1 MKKIA
6 ALLFLTALFASAYSL
21 HAQTLDDV
29 LNRHFKAVG
38 QEKLMEKQT
47 FHIKAAVQQMG
58 MELPM
63 DMKMKRP
70 NKFRMEMEMQ
80 GQKIIQTFDGVKGWV
95 VAPWISAEPQELS
108 GPELEQAMQQANIDG
123 ELFNYKEKGF
133 TATLLGKVNLDG
145 SPAFNIKFTGEDG
158 SAKNIYID
166 AESFLIKKIKAK
178 IEAQGQEFDVEQNF
192 VEYKDFD
199 GVVMPV
205 KTETVSPM
213 GKAAILFKEIKF
225 DEKFDES
232 IFSKP

>member
-1 MKKIA
+1 
-6 ALLFLTALFASAYSL
+6 
-21 HAQTLDDV
+21 
-29 LNRHFKAVG
+29 
-38 QEKLMEKQT
+38 MEKQT
-47 FHIKAAVQQMG
+47 FHIRTAVQQMG

-80 GQKIIQTFDGVKGWV
+80 GQKIIQTFDGAKGWV

-108 GPELEQAMQQANIDG
+108 GLNWSRAMQQANIDS

-166 AESFLIKKIKAK
+166 AESF
-178 IEAQGQEFDVEQNF
+178 
-192 VEYKDFD
+192 
-199 GVVMPV
+199 
-205 KTETVSPM
+205 
-213 GKAAILFKEIKF
+213 
-225 DEKFDES
+225 
-232 IFSKP
+232 